1 MHDRLLLSM
10 KRHALNNGDRVG
22 SIFGYEVVHHRCLMM
37 TTTTTTTTTSITPTT
52 ITLEKSEFGNL
63 DHNMCFLQQRQQKQQ
78 QQKQRQRQQQ
88 RLRQRQ
94 TFIITPYPH
103 LHSPSNFFVHHCSVI
118 NNHQHHQRFQFRSFD
133 SRKVRKRKTKQ
144 NPFKVLKI
152 KEGMLYKDV
161 KAKFLKIAMSNHP
174 DTQSSDDISEKEREK
189 MKNIFIDGRIAF
201 ESLVENTDGT
211 AVLATEKVDKEGNFD
226 SWFRDETG
234 LKNPFNLDI
243 DAETM
248 KEIAKATEEM
258 GGDQGL
264 DRDGGMWTL
273 ARMVTSAV
281 KAGGDAASILR
292 IESGDVK
299 EHGKGGG
306 VPGKLGR
313 RKRKY

>member
-1 MHDRLLLSM
+1 
-10 KRHALNNGDRVG
+10 
-22 SIFGYEVVHHRCLMM
+22 
-37 TTTTTTTTTSITPTT
+37 
-52 ITLEKSEFGNL
+52 
-63 DHNMCFLQQRQQKQQ
+63 MCFLQQQQQKQQ
-78 QQKQRQRQQQ
+78 QQKQRQQQ

-94 TFIITPYPH
+94 NFIITPYQF
-103 LHSPSNFFVHHCSVI
+103 LYSPSNFFVHHCSVI
-118 NNHQHHQRFQFRSFD
+118 DHQNHQRFQFRSFD
-133 SRKVRKRKTKQ
+133 SRKVRKRKTSKK

-152 KEGMLYKDV
+152 KEGILYKDV

-174 DTQSSDDISEKEREK
+174 DTQSSGNLSEKERER

-211 AVLATEKVDKEGNFD
+211 AILATEKVDEKSNFD
-226 SWFRDETG
+226 SWFHDETG
-234 LKNPFNLDI
+234 LENPFNLDI

-299 EHGKGGG
+299 ESGKGVG
-306 VPGKLGR
+306 VVGKLGR